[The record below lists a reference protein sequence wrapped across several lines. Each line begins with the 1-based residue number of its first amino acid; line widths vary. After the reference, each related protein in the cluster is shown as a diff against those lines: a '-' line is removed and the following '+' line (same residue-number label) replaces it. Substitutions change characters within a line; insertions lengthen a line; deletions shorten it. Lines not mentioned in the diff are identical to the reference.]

1 MINDA
6 HHSNVVLIL
15 TAKCTKKKR
24 KQRTI
29 QRTKKSTFG
38 VKMDEQC
45 TMDYSNGLEDME
57 DMFGGDVADGVH
69 RRMNKE
75 NIVVP
80 KVKKRA
86 ANKQAREPFVR
97 YCACLNFATFLSL

>member
-1 MINDA
+1 
-6 HHSNVVLIL
+6 
-15 TAKCTKKKR
+15 
-24 KQRTI
+24 
-29 QRTKKSTFG
+29 
-38 VKMDEQC
+38 MDEQC

-97 YCACLNFATFLSL
+97 YCACLNCTTFQQLKPVAKRKCSNALCFAQGGFRLDILTKFEAMLTTPNSLP